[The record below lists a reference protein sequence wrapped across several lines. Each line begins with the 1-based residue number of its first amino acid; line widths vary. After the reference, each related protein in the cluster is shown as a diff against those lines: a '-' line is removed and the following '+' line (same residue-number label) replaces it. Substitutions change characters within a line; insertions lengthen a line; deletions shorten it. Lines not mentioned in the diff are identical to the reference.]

1 MDKPTLRIL
10 TTVSSSLG
18 DSLSINQL
26 TERIKGAYGT
36 AYYPNVY
43 RKLQNLKTQGIINLR
58 SVGKSS
64 VIKLNFQNYLLIDF
78 LSEMEIEN
86 KTEFLKKQNS
96 LLSLLTDMENSLTD
110 MNSIMSISSIDT
122 DRNIK
127 LNRIELLFLLK
138 KTANYHDETIKL
150 YNKMRELQNKY
161 NLRIDSLVLGEDAFS
176 TLLTS
181 NEINPLQEA
190 LARKIVLSCPQAF
203 WRNISGITQET
214 EIKTVPTE
222 TKPADI
228 SNSDLTY
235 NMNRFGYRQ
244 FGSPIGQGRKLCI
257 EYVTTALLLKH
268 DARQLTAI
276 PVILA
281 KNTFKSNLLAF
292 LSQKFGTTGKLLG
305 LLKALNKIKPARETG
320 ETIAILETFNVKEIP
335 ADERN
340 ILQKM
345 RLYNAA

>member
-1 MDKPTLRIL
+1 METNKMDKPTLRIL

-43 RKLQNLKTQGIINLR
+43 RKLQNLKTQGIINLS

-161 NLRIDSLVLGEDAFS
+161 NLRIDSLVLGED
-176 TLLTS
+176 
-181 NEINPLQEA
+181 
-190 LARKIVLSCPQAF
+190 
-203 WRNISGITQET
+203 
-214 EIKTVPTE
+214 
-222 TKPADI
+222 
-228 SNSDLTY
+228 
-235 NMNRFGYRQ
+235 
-244 FGSPIGQGRKLCI
+244 
-257 EYVTTALLLKH
+257 
-268 DARQLTAI
+268 
-276 PVILA
+276 
-281 KNTFKSNLLAF
+281 
-292 LSQKFGTTGKLLG
+292 
-305 LLKALNKIKPARETG
+305 
-320 ETIAILETFNVKEIP
+320 
-335 ADERN
+335 
-340 ILQKM
+340 
-345 RLYNAA
+345 